1 MQPCLGTEVFGQMFH
16 DDFKNH
22 LKALATLTKVRVGE
36 GGLHGSGVC
45 RTCMCMYT
53 CSCTCTCTCMCVMCN
68 THTPSHPSTADEAL
82 VLAPDPFCER
92 RDHVQKGGGEGKE
105 RVWQIRC
112 T

>member
-36 GGLHGSGVC
+36 GGLHDSSVC
-45 RTCMCMYT
+45 
-53 CSCTCTCTCMCVMCN
+53 CMCVVSI
-68 THTPSHPSTADEAL
+68 THSPSHPSTADEAL
-82 VLAPDPFCER
+82 VLAPDPFHEH
-92 RDHVQKGGGEGKE
+92 RDHVRKGGGEGKE